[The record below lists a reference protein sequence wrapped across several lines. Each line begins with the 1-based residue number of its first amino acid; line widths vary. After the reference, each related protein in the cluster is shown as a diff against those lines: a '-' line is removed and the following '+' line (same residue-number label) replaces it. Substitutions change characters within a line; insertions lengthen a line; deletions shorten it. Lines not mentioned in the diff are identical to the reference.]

1 MANHEPVS
9 KTMTKGGGLSFVIVA
24 ILHIVSIPLAVA
36 SSSIL
41 APSSQLTAIQVLP
54 GLSLAYG
61 TFVGTVIL
69 LELFAIV
76 AFAILYF
83 VLRRVNQF
91 AALAGVMLVL
101 AGIIVV
107 LAGSLPMRY
116 AQINMAN
123 YYASATSDAQRTG
136 FLAAY
141 QLAFDLSNI
150 TALIELVMDAIGF
163 FLIGYAMVKSGGLFS
178 RPVSYLALLSGV
190 LITVTVLVSWIPAA
204 FGVMFVIISL
214 VLAAFGGLTGMR
226 LYKMSS

>member
-41 APSSQLTAIQVLP
+41 SPSSQLTAIQVLP

-107 LAGSLPMRY
+107 LADSLPMRY

-150 TALIELVMDAIGF
+150 TALIEL
-163 FLIGYAMVKSGGLFS
+163 
-178 RPVSYLALLSGV
+178 
-190 LITVTVLVSWIPAA
+190 
-204 FGVMFVIISL
+204 
-214 VLAAFGGLTGMR
+214 
-226 LYKMSS
+226 